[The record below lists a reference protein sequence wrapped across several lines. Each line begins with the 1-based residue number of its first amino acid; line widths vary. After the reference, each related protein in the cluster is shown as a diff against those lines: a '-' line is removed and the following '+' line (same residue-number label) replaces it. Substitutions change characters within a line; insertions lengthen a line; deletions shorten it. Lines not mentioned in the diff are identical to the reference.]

1 MRLLVLLSCL
11 LLAGCSVTIDDVETD
26 IVEQQEQEEISEHAE
41 KSPEKQE
48 GQQSQPIVDFINDL
62 LPFTKS
68 HSIHYIA
75 LGDSLTRGIGDEEDK
90 YGFTGRLA
98 SYLEEQPI
106 IEKVHFDNRGKN
118 GRRSDQLLNLLKRG
132 HYDEELKKA
141 NLISITLGGNDVMKI
156 VKSDVF
162 NLKEK
167 MFMEALDPFEKRY
180 MEIITEIRAR
190 NNHAPILIVG
200 FYNPFSIIT
209 DDTAAFDGILSA
221 WNDTIEKVANE
232 DINACFV
239 PVADLFTSNDDLVYH
254 TDFFHPNTNGYKR
267 MMKRVI
273 ERLRSCNIEQMSD
286 GLIVVEE

>member
-141 NLISITLGGNDVMKI
+141 NLISITLGGNDVMKV

-167 MFMEALDPFEKRY
+167 MFMEALDPFQKRY

>member
-26 IVEQQEQEEISEHAE
+26 IVEQQEQEEISEPAE

-75 LGDSLTRGIGDEEDK
+75 LGDSLTRGIGDESDK

-98 SYLEEQPI
+98 SYLEEQPK

-167 MFMEALDPFEKRY
+167 MFMKALDPFEKRY

-190 NNHAPILIVG
+190 NKNAPILIVG

-209 DDTAAFDGILSA
+209 DETATFDGILSA

-232 DINACFV
+232 DSNACFV

-254 TDFFHPNTNGYKR
+254 TDFFHPNANGYKR
-267 MMKRVI
+267 MTKRVI